1 MYEGEVGLYDGEVGL
16 YEGEVGLYDGEVGL
30 YDGEVGLYEGEV
42 GLCGKGLKVLGPKS
56 AEIGLRERDSRIE
69 DGAGLKKRIARPSLR
84 SSD

>member
-1 MYEGEVGLYDGEVGL
+1 MRGWNDGERTL
-16 YEGEVGLYDGEVGL
+16 YEGEGEGEGEGAT
-30 YDGEVGLYEGEV
+30 YEGEVGLYEGEV